1 MRDEAM
7 GSAAELLAPR
17 MLVSPSSRVQELER
31 FSHYV
36 GTLPPP
42 NLFLLPF
49 YYDGL
54 MVASSSVD
62 WLCYL
67 NFKWLSFDLSSVLY
81 IVCFSVS
88 VHAPMHAARM

>member
-36 GTLPPP
+36 GTLPPKSVP
-42 NLFLLPF
+42 ASFLL
-49 YYDGL
+49 
-54 MVASSSVD
+54 
-62 WLCYL
+62 
-67 NFKWLSFDLSSVLY
+67 
-81 IVCFSVS
+81 
-88 VHAPMHAARM
+88 